1 MGKNNTK
8 NQELRKLSTD
18 KILDA
23 ALFEYVNYGYAGAD
37 MDRISKNAN
46 VAKGLMYYYFQ
57 SKRELF
63 QKLFRI
69 MFDNAISLSLDILNN
84 CKDSTPVE
92 KLAYYLYAIFA
103 ENKKNPM
110 FIRFFL
116 RFPFDT
122 YAVFGPDNWQE
133 GIQGSA
139 LQIKALKEIINE
151 GIEQKQIPFM
161 DAENAANSFWTVF
174 VANLFRYS
182 KMMAGKEQDEI
193 SSMQNVA
200 GFCFRGLGID
210 ENVWKSALDSIIY
223 VKGQNNEKDN

>member
-18 KILDA
+18 KILES
-23 ALFEYVNYGYAGAD
+23 ALSEYVNCGYAGAD

-57 SKRELF
+57 SKKDLF
-63 QKLFRI
+63 QQLFRM
-69 MFDNAISLSLDILNN
+69 MFDNAILLTQEILSNR
-84 CKDSTPVE
+84 KDRTPVE
-92 KLAYYLYAIFA
+92 NLAYYLYAIFE
-103 ENKKNPM
+103 ENKKTPM

-139 LQIKALKEIINE
+139 LQIKALREIINE

-182 KMMAGKEQDEI
+182 KMMAGKEQDEM

-210 ENVWKSALDSIIY
+210 ENVWKSALESVIY
-223 VKGQNNEKDN
+223 AKGQKNEKGD